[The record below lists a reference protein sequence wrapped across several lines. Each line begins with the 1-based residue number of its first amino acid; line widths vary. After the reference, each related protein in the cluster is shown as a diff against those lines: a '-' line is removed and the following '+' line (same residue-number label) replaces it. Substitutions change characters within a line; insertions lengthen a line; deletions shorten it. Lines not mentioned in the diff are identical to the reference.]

1 MLIDI
6 QRHKI
11 SFNERRKKIRED
23 LLHDITNSNITFERK
38 MKLMRLLDK
47 TFRKYLGVIY
57 LSDAELESN
66 DFLNRS
72 M

>member
-1 MLIDI
+1 MIFKDTKYLLM
-6 QRHKI
+6 K
-11 SFNERRKKIRED
+11 EEKKIRED

>member
-1 MLIDI
+1 M
-6 QRHKI
+6 K
-11 SFNERRKKIRED
+11 EEKKIRED
-23 LLHDITNSNITFERK
+23 LLHEITNSNMTFERK

-47 TFRKYLGVIY
+47 AFRKYLGVIY

>member
-1 MLIDI
+1 M
-6 QRHKI
+6 KEE
-11 SFNERRKKIRED
+11 NKKIRED
-23 LLHDITNSNITFERK
+23 LLHEITNSNMTFERK

-47 TFRKYLGVIY
+47 AFRKYLGTIY
-57 LSDAELESN
+57 LSDEELERN

>member
-1 MLIDI
+1 M
-6 QRHKI
+6 KEE
-11 SFNERRKKIRED
+11 NKKIRED
-23 LLHDITNSNITFERK
+23 LLHEITNSNMTFERK

-47 TFRKYLGVIY
+47 AFRKFLGTIY
-57 LSDAELESN
+57 LSDEELERN

>member
-1 MLIDI
+1 M
-6 QRHKI
+6 KEK
-11 SFNERRKKIRED
+11 NKKIRED
-23 LLHDITNSNITFERK
+23 LLHEITNSNMTFERK

-47 TFRKYLGVIY
+47 AFRKYLGTIY
-57 LSDAELESN
+57 LSDEELERN

>member
-1 MLIDI
+1 MLLDI
-6 QRHKI
+6 QIQKYI
-11 SFNERRKKIRED
+11 LMKEEKKNRED
-23 LLHDITNSNITFERK
+23 LLHEITNSNMTFERK

-47 TFRKYLGVIY
+47 AFRKYLGVIY
-57 LSDAELESN
+57 HSDAELESN

>member
-1 MLIDI
+1 M
-6 QRHKI
+6 KEE
-11 SFNERRKKIRED
+11 NKIRED
-23 LLHDITNSNITFERK
+23 LLHEITNSNMTFERK

-47 TFRKYLGVIY
+47 AFRKYLGVIY
-57 LSDAELESN
+57 LTDAELESN

>member
-1 MLIDI
+1 M
-6 QRHKI
+6 KEE
-11 SFNERRKKIRED
+11 NKKIRED
-23 LLHDITNSNITFERK
+23 LLHEITNSNMTFERK

-47 TFRKYLGVIY
+47 AFRKYLGTIY
-57 LSDAELESN
+57 LSDEELARN

>member
-1 MLIDI
+1 M
-6 QRHKI
+6 K
-11 SFNERRKKIRED
+11 EEKKIRED

>member
-1 MLIDI
+1 M
-6 QRHKI
+6 K
-11 SFNERRKKIRED
+11 EEKKIRED
-23 LLHDITNSNITFERK
+23 LLHEITNSNMTFERK

-47 TFRKYLGVIY
+47 AFRKYLGVIY
-57 LSDAELESN
+57 LTDAELESN

>member
-1 MLIDI
+1 M
-6 QRHKI
+6 KEE
-11 SFNERRKKIRED
+11 NKIRED
-23 LLHDITNSNITFERK
+23 LLHEITNSNMTFERK

-47 TFRKYLGVIY
+47 AFRKYLGVIY

>member
-1 MLIDI
+1 MKEDN
-6 QRHKI
+6 R
-11 SFNERRKKIRED
+11 KIRDD
-23 LLHDITNSNITFERK
+23 LLDEITNSNMTFERK

-47 TFRKYLGVIY
+47 AFRKYLGIIY
-57 LSDAELESN
+57 LSDEELERN